1 MRRKEK
7 NNQESHFF
15 ILIIFMMAANSPVNI
30 TKSSFFANLPLT
42 RGRLS
47 ASVLRQAYCKFD
59 QIISDENKKNT
70 RTNHS
75 GQVQSFPCIH
85 I

>member
-1 MRRKEK
+1 
-7 NNQESHFF
+7 
-15 ILIIFMMAANSPVNI
+15 
-30 TKSSFFANLPLT
+30 
-42 RGRLS
+42 
-47 ASVLRQAYCKFD
+47 LRQAYCKFD

-85 I
+85 IWSWYLIYSSVLVRRQCKYGLQPGLLDISTEREGGRQIIP